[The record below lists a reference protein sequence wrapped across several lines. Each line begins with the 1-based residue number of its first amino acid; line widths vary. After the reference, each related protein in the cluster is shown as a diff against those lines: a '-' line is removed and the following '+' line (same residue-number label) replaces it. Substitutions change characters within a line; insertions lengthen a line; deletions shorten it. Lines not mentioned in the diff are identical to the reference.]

1 MNLTNNM
8 KKEQKSYIYT
18 VNPDGV
24 SLWLYSKASKR
35 VNNEVN
41 VYLQGDDAALFL
53 KEVKDTED
61 VWENGT
67 DMTKDILKKNFE
79 DLAGHVSYIISF
91 YF

>member
-1 MNLTNNM
+1 M
-8 KKEQKSYIYT
+8 KKQQKSYIYT
-18 VNPDGV
+18 VWPN
-24 SLWLYSKASKR
+24 SSAITLWLYSKASKR
-35 VNNEVN
+35 VDNTTN

-67 DMTKDILKKNFE
+67 DMTKEILKKTFGNIE
-79 DLAGHVSYIISF
+79 NHVSYIISM

>member
-1 MNLTNNM
+1 M

-18 VNPDGV
+18 VWPN
-24 SLWLYSKASKR
+24 SSAITLWLYSKASKR
-35 VNNEVN
+35 VDNTTN

-53 KEVKDTED
+53 KEVQETED

-67 DMTKDILKKNFE
+67 DMTKEILKKTFGNIE
-79 DLAGHVSYIISF
+79 NHVSYIISM